1 VLYYFGT
8 GPVQGFA
15 VTLAIGIL
23 TTLFTVLFCGKV
35 FLKMLLGGGVTEW
48 KMMKLMTNPK
58 IDFLRVAKACVVG
71 SILGTVVVMG
81 IFFARGEKNYGIDFK
96 GGANVAFAMNKPQS
110 IDSVRGAIH
119 ALKKADGTQKYADA
133 EIQTVAEPDAKQA
146 GNIVGGMSRTF
157 QMRSS
162 DDDIETI
169 KKDIQDAFKDHLS
182 REPFEEMT
190 DKDVDPNP
198 RKLDGRPEGK
208 GWIVYVKEEKF
219 NLADMKKRLAA
230 HGKIKDLCEK
240 DSQGEALFTWEEMAG
255 APQGLKKMKF
265 APTKVVST
273 DTDKL
278 SRLRDEIKNVLGP

>member
-1 VLYYFGT
+1 YLMAIMAFFNATLTLPGIAGVVLTIGMAVDANILIYERIREEQAKGKTASQSFEAGHDRAFVTIIDTHVTTLIAAVVLYYFGT

-15 VTLAIGIL
+15 VTLAIGIM

-35 FLKMLLGGGVTEW
+35 FLKMLLGGGITEW
-48 KMMKLMTNPK
+48 KMMKLMSNPK
-58 IDFLRVAKACVVG
+58 INFLRVAKACVVG
-71 SILGTVVVMG
+71 SILGTVLVMG
-81 IFFARGEKNYGIDFK
+81 VFFSRGEKNYGIDFK

-146 GNIVGGMSRTF
+146 GNAVGGMSRTF

-190 DKDVDPNP
+190 DKDVDPTSASSTAAP
-198 RKLDGRPEGK
+198 RARGG
-208 GWIVYVKEEKF
+208 
-219 NLADMKKRLAA
+219 
-230 HGKIKDLCEK
+230 
-240 DSQGEALFTWEEMAG
+240 S
-255 APQGLKKMKF
+255 
-265 APTKVVST
+265 ST
-273 DTDKL
+273 
-278 SRLRDEIKNVLGP
+278 